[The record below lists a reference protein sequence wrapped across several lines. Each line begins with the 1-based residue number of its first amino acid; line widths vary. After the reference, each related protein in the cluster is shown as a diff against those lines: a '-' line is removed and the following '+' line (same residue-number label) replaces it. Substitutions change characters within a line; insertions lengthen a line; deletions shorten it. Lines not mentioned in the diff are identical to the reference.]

1 MVAYGRSD
9 RTGGRKDIMRIYVG
23 NLAAEIDDTQLA
35 ALFAPFGTT
44 ESAHVAVRGDGGPSR
59 GFGFVEFKDD
69 AQAAAAMAGLD
80 GKEVSGQAIKVNEAR
95 PKGTTLKPLIPI
107 H

>member
-9 RTGGRKDIMRIYVG
+9 RTRGRKDIMRIYVG
-23 NLAAEIDDTQLA
+23 NLAPDIDDTKLS
-35 ALFAPFGTT
+35 ALFTPFGTP

-59 GFGFVEFKDD
+59 GFGFVELKDD
-69 AQAAAAMAGLD
+69 AEAAAAMAGLD
-80 GKEVSGQAIKVNEAR
+80 GTEVNGQAIKVNEAR
-95 PKGTTLKPLIPI
+95 PKGTTFKPLVPI